1 MRDGLLILA
10 MATALTGCV
19 QPHAIPVSASV
30 PVASP
35 SAGGDQAAQGGV
47 VAKPAFAPAASQ
59 ANEQT
64 ATAGPVSI
72 PGSGNRVLVAPV
84 TVAGSD
90 WAIAAVMAVLAA
102 AMLWQRRAA
111 AADRRAAEEVLRSIR
126 DLGPGRQRDR
136 LLAGIELRTE
146 AAGVRD
152 RLDRMARR
160 ARASVKRSGQ

>member
-1 MRDGLLILA
+1 MRGGLLILA

-47 VAKPAFAPAASQ
+47 VAKPTFAPAVSQ
-59 ANEQT
+59 PNEQT

-72 PGSGNRVLVAPV
+72 PGDGNRVLVAPI
-84 TVAGSD
+84 TVAGSG
-90 WAIAAVMAVLAA
+90 WVVAAVVAVLAA
-102 AMLWQRRAA
+102 VALRLLATARD
-111 AADRRAAEEVLRSIR
+111 DRRAAGEVLRAIR
-126 DLGPGRQRDR
+126 DMGPGPQRDR

-146 AAGVRD
+146 AAGVRN
-152 RLDRMARR
+152 RLDRLARR
-160 ARASVKRSGQ
+160 ARASVKRSGR